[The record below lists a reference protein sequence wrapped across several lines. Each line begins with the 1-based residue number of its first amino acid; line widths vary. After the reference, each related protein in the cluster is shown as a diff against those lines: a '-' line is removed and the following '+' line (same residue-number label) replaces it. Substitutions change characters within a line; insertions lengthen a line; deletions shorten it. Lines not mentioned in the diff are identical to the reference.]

1 MSRSPDSAT
10 PKPGTKPQPPAQAPQ
25 VSPANRILEIVDVLR
40 ERIAS
45 QQVPPG
51 SKLLEQDLAEEFT
64 APRTAVREALAALEQ
79 RGLIERIPNRGAVVM
94 RLELSQ
100 VFHIYDTREVL
111 EGLCSRLATENSQPE
126 SWQDLV
132 DMFHGPMVGFAENS
146 DFDSFIA
153 GYELFRRRS
162 QTAAANPVL
171 TQMLDSIYEKTQV
184 LIRRIIILPG
194 RAKVGLQEHQAV
206 LQAMRQGDAEAAE
219 RLRRSNMR
227 SAKDCLVRYQK
238 YVL

>member
-1 MSRSPDSAT
+1 MSRTKDPAT
-10 PKPGTKPQPPAQAPQ
+10 PMARTKAQAQP
-25 VSPANRILEIVDVLR
+25 SLAIPANRIQELVDALR
-40 ERIAS
+40 DRIAS

-51 SKLLEQDLAEEFT
+51 SKLLEQDLAEEFN

-94 RLELSQ
+94 RLEMSQ
-100 VFHIYDTREVL
+100 VLHIYDTREVL
-111 EGLCSRLATENSQPE
+111 EGLCTRLATEKSQPE

-132 DMFHGPMVGFAENS
+132 DLFHGPMVGYADNS
-146 DFDSFIA
+146 DFDAFIA

-219 RLRRSNMR
+219 RLRRCNMR
-227 SAKDCLVRYQK
+227 SAKECLMRYQK
-238 YVL
+238 YLM

>member
-1 MSRSPDSAT
+1 MNRTRDPAT
-10 PKPGTKPQPPAQAPQ
+10 PTARAQALPAQVLSA
-25 VSPANRILEIVDVLR
+25 SRIQELVDVLR
-40 ERIAS
+40 DRIAS

-51 SKLLEQDLAEEFT
+51 SKLLEQNLAEEFN
-64 APRTAVREALAALEQ
+64 APRTAIREALAALEQ

-94 RLELSQ
+94 RLEMSQ
-100 VFHIYDTREVL
+100 VLHLYDTREVL
-111 EGLCSRLATENSQPE
+111 EGLCTRLATERTPPG

-132 DMFHGPMVGFAENS
+132 DLFHGPMVAYAGNA
-146 DFDSFIA
+146 DFDAFIA

-206 LQAMRQGDAEAAE
+206 LQAMRQGNAEEAE
-219 RLRRSNMR
+219 RLRRCNMR
-227 SAKDCLVRYQK
+227 SAKDCLMRYQK
-238 YVL
+238 YLI